1 MSSTVTI
8 YHNPRCSKSR
18 QTLALLEE
26 KGVKPKVVEY
36 LKDTPSVA
44 ELKRILK
51 KLGLKPRDIVRKG
64 EAVYAELGLK
74 ERDVTDDELLALM
87 VENPILS
94 ERPIVVSG
102 NKAAIGRPPESV
114 LKIL

>member
-1 MSSTVTI
+1 MTVTI

-26 KGVKPKVVEY
+26 NGVRPKIVEY
-36 LKDTPSVA
+36 LKTPPSAA

-51 KLGLKPRDIVRKG
+51 KLGLNARDIVRKG
-64 EAVYAELGLK
+64 EAVYTELGLK
-74 ERDVTDDELLALM
+74 DRDVTDDVLIALM
-87 VENPILS
+87 VDNPILI

-102 NKAAIGRPPESV
+102 DHAAIGRPPEQV